1 MTDKEQLTQRDTNV
15 RQREAENLRRI
26 AFCGVAVSTVAT
38 VLCVISVP
46 IIYNYMQHVQSMM
59 QNEVDFCR
67 SRSGNNWREVMRTQE
82 WCFDCEDGPPGP
94 TGAPGPKGP
103 PGKPGPDGFAAEGGL
118 RGPPGESGQIGP
130 PGTPGMPGPKGP
142 PGPPGQDQKGHRD
155 HQD

>member
-1 MTDKEQLTQRDTNV
+1 MTDKEQLTQRDTNE

-67 SRSGNNWREVMRTQE
+67 SRSGNIWREVMRTQFLAKSADE
-82 WCFDCEDGPPGP
+82 SRTKRADVSSSGLVSRATRDVPECCGCGISPP
-94 TGAPGPKGP
+94 
-103 PGKPGPDGFAAEGGL
+103 
-118 RGPPGESGQIGP
+118 
-130 PGTPGMPGPKGP
+130 GP
-142 PGPPGQDQKGHRD
+142 PGPPGPDGKDGKD
-155 HQD
+155 